1 MTRSTRA
8 VAAALAVAVA
18 VAAVLSGVWLWI
30 ARTDGFSA
38 REEPRL
44 LERLLARTARRW
56 AVPAN
61 QRDAVNPVAFSPDV
75 WADARAHFADHC
87 SACHANDGSG
97 RTEIGQNLYPRSP
110 DMRLSATQTLTD
122 GELYWIIENGV
133 RLTGMPAWGSGRAD
147 DADTW
152 KLVHFIRRLHE
163 LSPADLA
170 LMKSLNPKTP
180 AELKEENEDE
190 RFLAGETPEA
200 SSPSSHHHD

>member
-8 VAAALAVAVA
+8 AAAIAVAIA

-30 ARTDGFSA
+30 ARSDGFSA

-44 LERLLARTARRW
+44 VERLLARTARRW

-61 QRDAVNPVAFSPDV
+61 QRDSVNPVAFSPDV

-87 SACHANDGSG
+87 AACHANDGSG

-110 DMRLSATQTLTD
+110 DMRLPATQTLTD
-122 GELYWIIENGV
+122 GELYWIIENGI

-200 SSPSSHHHD
+200 SSPNPHHHD